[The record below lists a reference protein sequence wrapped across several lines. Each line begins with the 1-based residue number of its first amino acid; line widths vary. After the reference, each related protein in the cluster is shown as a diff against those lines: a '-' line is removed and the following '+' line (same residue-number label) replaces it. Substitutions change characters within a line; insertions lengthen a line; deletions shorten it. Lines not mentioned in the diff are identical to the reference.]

1 MAEGRAWR
9 ITVGLAAAAIIA
21 FAVAQAQSV
30 VAPVVFALFC
40 IALVWPLQGK
50 LQGTMP
56 KVAALLVTMAVALVT
71 LLGLAWL
78 VAWAFGRVG
87 TSVVAN
93 AATLQALYNAQIAWL
108 ESRGIPA
115 AGALTGSFDSRWLV
129 GVAQRVLGQLQGLVS
144 FILLTL
150 VFVMLG
156 LLEVDAAERQMRR
169 LGDRAPAALLSATRR
184 TAKKLR
190 TYMLVRTFMS
200 VLTGLAVWAFAWA
213 MGLELAA
220 EWGAIAL
227 VLNYIPFI
235 GPLIATLFPTIF
247 AVLQFGTWDVAIT
260 VFAALQVIQF
270 LGGSYIEPRL
280 TGVQLAV
287 SPFMVLVAVFLGSYL
302 WGIPGA
308 FIGVPVLIAA
318 LTVCEEFPQSRWVAD
333 LLSGQED
340 AAPRG

>member
-1 MAEGRAWR
+1 MAEGRALR
-9 ITVGLAAAAIIA
+9 ITIGVAAAALIA
-21 FAVAQAQSV
+21 AAVAEAQSV
-30 VAPVVFALFC
+30 IAPVVFALFC
-40 IALVWPLQGK
+40 IALVWPVQGRLQR
-50 LQGTMP
+50 LLP
-56 KVAALLVTMAVALVT
+56 KVAALLLTMIVALVT

-87 TSVVAN
+87 TSIVAN
-93 AATLQALYNAQIAWL
+93 ATTLQALYAAQVAWL

-115 AGALTGSFDSRWLV
+115 AGALSGSFDSRWLV
-129 GVAQRVLGQLQGLVS
+129 GVAQRVLGQLQGLIS

-169 LGDRAPAALLSATRR
+169 LGDGVPAALLAATRR
-184 TAKKLR
+184 TAGKLR
-190 TYMLVRTFMS
+190 TYMLVRSFMS
-200 VLTGLAVWAFAWA
+200 VLTGLAVWAFAAA

-235 GPLIATLFPTIF
+235 GPLVATLFPTIF
-247 AVLQFGTWDVAIT
+247 AVLQFGTWEVALT

-280 TGVQLAV
+280 TGARLAV
-287 SPFMVLVAVFLGSYL
+287 SPFMVLVAVFAGSFL

-318 LTVCEEFPQSRWVAD
+318 LTVCEEFPATRWVAR
-333 LLSGQED
+333 LLSGSED
-340 AAPRG
+340 ETRG

>member
-1 MAEGRAWR
+1 MAEGRALR
-9 ITVGLAAAAIIA
+9 ITIGLAAAALIA
-21 FAVAQAQSV
+21 SAVAQAQSV

-40 IALVWPLQGK
+40 IALVWPLQGE
-50 LQGTMP
+50 LQRTMP
-56 KVAALLVTMAVALVT
+56 KIAALLVTMIVALVT

-93 AATLQALYNAQIAWL
+93 AAAIQALYAAQIAWL
-108 ESRGIPA
+108 ESRGIPV
-115 AGALTGSFDSRWLV
+115 AGALAGSFDSRWLV
-129 GVAQRVLGQLQGLVS
+129 SVAQRVLGQLQGLVS

-169 LGDRAPAALLSATRR
+169 LGDRVPAALLSATRR

-200 VLTGLAVWAFAWA
+200 VLTGLAVWAFAAA

-235 GPLIATLFPTIF
+235 GPLVATLFPTIF

-280 TGVQLAV
+280 TGAQLAV

-333 LLSGQED
+333 LLSGRE
-340 AAPRG
+340 G